1 MNMHQCCLD
10 RSRLITWPKEIL
22 VLMMIMFDDI
32 AIVLLFSI
40 LDGHHTKLMVFTRKN
55 PVAWK
60 LQSHRGQRQ
69 TEHKQIDELSNKFVK
84 TDQNFPCTFETSLI
98 AVFCTRMV

>member
-10 RSRLITWPKEIL
+10 RSRLITWPKETL

-60 LQSHRGQRQ
+60 LQA
-69 TEHKQIDELSNKFVK
+69 TEDRAQAD
-84 TDQNFPCTFETSLI
+84 
-98 AVFCTRMV
+98 

>member
-1 MNMHQCCLD
+1 MSVREGVWVAVRGGGNKKK
-10 RSRLITWPKEIL
+10 KEQTP
-22 VLMMIMFDDI
+22 
-32 AIVLLFSI
+32 AP
-40 LDGHHTKLMVFTRKN
+40 HRKLMVFTRKN

>member
-1 MNMHQCCLD
+1 
-10 RSRLITWPKEIL
+10 
-22 VLMMIMFDDI
+22 MIMFDDI

-60 LQSHRGQRQ
+60 LQATEDRAQADWRALKKVRQ
-69 TEHKQIDELSNKFVK
+69 NWPELSIDS
-84 TDQNFPCTFETSLI
+84 TSPRTFETSLI

>member
-1 MNMHQCCLD
+1 
-10 RSRLITWPKEIL
+10 
-22 VLMMIMFDDI
+22 MMIMFDDI

-60 LQSHRGQRQ
+60 LQA
-69 TEHKQIDELSNKFVK
+69 TEDRAQAD
-84 TDQNFPCTFETSLI
+84 
-98 AVFCTRMV
+98 